1 MLIAN
6 PIYDV
11 VFKFLMEDMDSAK
24 ELLSTMIGEPIQDL
38 DFSSPERIL
47 PVEATNTLT
56 VCRFDFTAKIKT
68 DTGYKTVSIE
78 LQKAKLITDLM
89 RFRRYLGLQYE
100 SPNNSEPGDKTK
112 ARQLYCIYFL
122 DYDIVEKEIPEKG
135 EQPKTHPVIQVNYL
149 AKDAATGE
157 VLPKQGEF
165 IEGLHHKSWIVQI
178 RQLEGKRRTD
188 LEKLLSVFDQTLS
201 ASVDN
206 HTLEINEDSLPEAY
220 RNLLRRLRKANE
232 TPKIREGMT
241 LEDDLLTDLQ
251 HRERREAAMRQ
262 KIEEQTQAL
271 TAKDAELALEKQK
284 AHESKLA
291 SARTLK
297 ALGKLSAEEIAKA
310 TGLGVG
316 EVEGA

>member
-24 ELLSTMIGEPIQDL
+24 ELLSTIIGEPIQDL
-38 DFSSPERIL
+38 DFASTERTL
-47 PVEATNTLT
+47 SKEATNTLT
-56 VCRFDFTAKIKT
+56 VCRFDFVAKIKT

-78 LQKAKLITDLM
+78 LQKAKLVSDLM
-89 RFRRYLGLQYE
+89 RFRRYLGLQY
-100 SPNNSEPGDKTK
+100 SNPNNSAPNDPTK

-122 DYDIVEKEIPEKG
+122 DYDVTEKDLGLGKKNP
-135 EQPKTHPVIQVNYL
+135 PVVHPVIQVNFQ

-262 KIEEQTQAL
+262 KIEEQSAEI
-271 TAKDAELALEKQK
+271 AELKKLLEK
-284 AHESKLA
+284 
-291 SARTLK
+291 
-297 ALGKLSAEEIAKA
+297 G
-310 TGLGVG
+310 
-316 EVEGA
+316 